1 MTNPDDKQPD
11 ASSNAPSWV
20 DEVLGGSSASPATSS
35 TSAPTAAPKPAGAD
49 DLRIPDA
56 APRAAAP
63 SWVDEV
69 AGAAPTAQPSR
80 PAEPAPA
87 PSWVDAAV
95 GTSGTTSSA
104 SGSAPVSPAP
114 APSWVDQAAGSS
126 AAHTPQPQPQQVP
139 PAHHLPP
146 APVAPTVVPPPRPP
160 ADDDWVA
167 RATGGAKNPSIPQGP
182 APMPHAPSQSGN
194 FDDLERQA
202 RQAINQFTQ
211 GVQSG
216 DVAQKKLTAGL
227 LAIFLGGLGVHK
239 FYLGNTQA
247 GVIMLAATIGGWIL
261 GVIGSFIIVGAVF
274 FLVPFLVGL
283 LGFIEGVIYLT
294 KNDADF
300 QRDYIVGKKAWL

>member
-1 MTNPDDKQPD
+1 MNRVLWGMTNPDDKQPD

-20 DEVLGGSSASPATSS
+20 DEVLGGSSASPA
-35 TSAPTAAPKPAGAD
+35 APTPKPAGSD

-69 AGAAPTAQPSR
+69 AGAAPAAQPAR
-80 PAEPAPA
+80 PADPTPA

-95 GTSGTTSSA
+95 GTSST
-104 SGSAPVSPAP
+104 PPSPA

-126 AAHTPQPQPQQVP
+126 AHTPQPQPQPQ
-139 PAHHLPP
+139 PAHHVPP
-146 APVAPTVVPPPRPP
+146 APVAPTVVPPPRPT
-160 ADDDWVA
+160 ADDDWVT

-182 APMPHAPSQSGN
+182 APMHHAPSQSGN

-216 DVAQKKLTAGL
+216 DVAQKKLIAGL

-239 FYLGNTQA
+239 FYLGNTQP
-247 GVIMLAATIGGWIL
+247 GIIMLAATIGGWIL

-294 KNDADF
+294 KSDADF
-300 QRDYIVGKKAWL
+300 QREYVSGKKAWL

>member
-20 DEVLGGSSASPATSS
+20 DEVLGSSSPAPSP

-56 APRAAAP
+56 TPRAAAP

-69 AGAAPTAQPSR
+69 AGAAPAAAPAPR
-80 PAEPAPA
+80 PAEPAPT

-95 GTSGTTSSA
+95 GTSSTTSSA
-104 SGSAPVSPAP
+104 PGSTPVSPAP

-126 AAHTPQPQPQQVP
+126 AAHTPQPQPQ
-139 PAHHLPP
+139 PAHHVPP

-182 APMPHAPSQSGN
+182 APMHHAPSQSGN

-216 DVAQKKLTAGL
+216 DVAQKKLIAGL

-239 FYLGNTQA
+239 FYLGNTQP
-247 GVIMLAATIGGWIL
+247 GVIMLAATIGGWVL

-283 LGFIEGVIYLT
+283 LGFIEGIIYLT
-294 KNDADF
+294 KSDADF
-300 QRDYIVGKKAWL
+300 QREYISGKKAWL

>member
-20 DEVLGGSSASPATSS
+20 DEVLGGSSASPAPSPTA
-35 TSAPTAAPKPAGAD
+35 APTAAPKPAGAD

-69 AGAAPTAQPSR
+69 AGAAPATPAPP

-95 GTSGTTSSA
+95 GTSGTTA
-104 SGSAPVSPAP
+104 GTPVSTPPSPA

-126 AAHTPQPQPQQVP
+126 AAHTPQPQP
-139 PAHHLPP
+139 AHHVPP
-146 APVAPTVVPPPRPP
+146 APVAPTVVPRRAPP

-182 APMPHAPSQSGN
+182 APMHHAPSQSGN

-216 DVAQKKLTAGL
+216 DVAQKKLIAGL

-239 FYLGNTQA
+239 FYLGNTQP
-247 GVIMLAATIGGWIL
+247 GVIMLAATIGGWFL
-261 GVIGSFIIVGAVF
+261 GIIGSFIIVGAVF

-283 LGFIEGVIYLT
+283 LGLVEGIIYLT
-294 KNDADF
+294 KSDADF
-300 QRDYIVGKKAWL
+300 QREYITGKKAWL

>member
-20 DEVLGGSSASPATSS
+20 DEVLGGSSASPS
-35 TSAPTAAPKPAGAD
+35 PGPKPAGAD

-56 APRAAAP
+56 TPRAAAP

-69 AGAAPTAQPSR
+69 AGTAPAAAPAPR

-87 PSWVDAAV
+87 PSWVDAAA
-95 GTSGTTSSA
+95 GTSSA
-104 SGSAPVSPAP
+104 PPSPA

-126 AAHTPQPQPQQVP
+126 AAHTPQPQPQ
-139 PAHHLPP
+139 PAHHVPP

-182 APMPHAPSQSGN
+182 TPMHHAPSQSGN

-216 DVAQKKLTAGL
+216 DVAQKKLIAGL

-239 FYLGNTQA
+239 FYLGNTQP
-247 GVIMLAATIGGWIL
+247 GVIMLAATIGGWVL

-283 LGFIEGVIYLT
+283 LGFIEGIIYLT
-294 KNDADF
+294 KSDADF
-300 QRDYIVGKKAWL
+300 QREYISGKKAWL

>member
-20 DEVLGGSSASPATSS
+20 DEVLGGSSTSPAT
-35 TSAPTAAPKPAGAD
+35 PTPKPAGAD

-56 APRAAAP
+56 TPRAAAP

-69 AGAAPTAQPSR
+69 AGSGQATPPAR
-80 PAEPAPA
+80 PADPTPA
-87 PSWVDAAV
+87 PSWVDAAA
-95 GTSGTTSSA
+95 GTA
-104 SGSAPVSPAP
+104 STPPGPA
-114 APSWVDQAAGSS
+114 APSWVDQVAGSS
-126 AAHTPQPQPQQVP
+126 AAHTPQPQPQPAHHVP
-139 PAHHLPP
+139 PAP
-146 APVAPTVVPPPRPP
+146 AAPTVVPPPRPT

-182 APMPHAPSQSGN
+182 APMHHAPSQSGN

-216 DVAQKKLTAGL
+216 DVAQKKLIAGL
-227 LAIFLGGLGVHK
+227 LAIFLGSLGVHK
-239 FYLGNTQA
+239 FYLGNTQP

-261 GVIGSFIIVGAVF
+261 GIIGSFIIVGAVF
-274 FLVPFLVGL
+274 FLVPMLVSL
-283 LGFIEGVIYLT
+283 LGLVEGIIYFT
-294 KNDADF
+294 KSDADF
-300 QRDYIVGKKAWL
+300 QREYISGKKAWL

>member
-20 DEVLGGSSASPATSS
+20 DEVLGGSSASPAPSPS
-35 TSAPTAAPKPAGAD
+35 SAPTAAPKPAGAD

-69 AGAAPTAQPSR
+69 AGATPATPAPR

-95 GTSGTTSSA
+95 GTSST
-104 SGSAPVSPAP
+104 PPSPA

-126 AAHTPQPQPQQVP
+126 AHTPQPQPQ
-139 PAHHLPP
+139 PAHHVPP
-146 APVAPTVVPPPRPP
+146 APVAPTVVPPPRPT
-160 ADDDWVA
+160 ADDDWVT

-216 DVAQKKLTAGL
+216 DVAQKKLIAGL

-239 FYLGNTQA
+239 FYLGNTQP
-247 GVIMLAATIGGWIL
+247 GVIMLAATIGGWLL
-261 GVIGSFIIVGAVF
+261 GIIGSFIIVGAVF

-294 KNDADF
+294 KSDADF
-300 QRDYIVGKKAWL
+300 QREYISGKKAWL

>member
-1 MTNPDDKQPD
+1 MTNPDDKQPA

-20 DEVLGGSSASPATSS
+20 DEVLGGASASPA
-35 TSAPTAAPKPAGAD
+35 APSPKPAGSD

-56 APRAAAP
+56 AGSAPRPAAP

-69 AGAAPTAQPSR
+69 AGAAPATPAPR
-80 PAEPAPA
+80 PAEPTPA
-87 PSWVDAAV
+87 PSWVDAAA

-104 SGSAPVSPAP
+104 PGSAPVSPAP
-114 APSWVDQAAGSS
+114 APSWVDQAAGTSS

-139 PAHHLPP
+139 PTHHVPP

-216 DVAQKKLTAGL
+216 DVAQKKLIAGL

-261 GVIGSFIIVGAVF
+261 GIIGSLIIVGAVF
-274 FLVPFLVGL
+274 FFVPLLVGL